1 MSLKVIIVGAGEV
14 GYHIAGRLAHEYK
27 DVVVV
32 DCNAAALRRVS
43 ENIDANVIQGAGSS
57 PLVLEEAGLKEA
69 EIFLAVTDSDEINL
83 AACLVANAMSPTTKK
98 LARIRSADYDHY
110 HDIFRE
116 QAPHIDTVIN
126 PEIEVV
132 KSIERLMELPGIVG
146 VGEFADGRVKIIGTV
161 LVEGSQLSGACL
173 KDLPEKLGTSALLVA
188 AIVRDDELIVPTGE
202 DCMLPDDIVYFICEA
217 EKQKEALA
225 IFGKQLCPVQRA
237 MIIGGGRIG
246 TRLAHRLEKRS
257 ISTKLI
263 EKDPIRCRELAES
276 MNKVVVLHG
285 DGSDL
290 GMLSEENIRGMDVV
304 ITLTNDEET
313 NILVSLLAKR
323 MGARNTITKITKFGY
338 FSLISTI
345 GLQQVV
351 SPRLSA
357 IDTILQHIRK
367 GKVLSAWSINGE
379 QSEVLEAVALQTS
392 DIVGKPLRKLS
403 FPKRA
408 LVISVIRDDTIIIP
422 SGDTVVEVGDRI
434 IIFAQRRAIPKIE
447 KFLSVKLEYI

>member
-1 MSLKVIIVGAGEV
+1 MKVIIVGAGEV

-32 DCNAAALRRVS
+32 DRNMAALRRIS
-43 ENIDANVIQGAGSS
+43 ENIDANVIQGSGSS
-57 PLVLEEAGLKEA
+57 PVILEEAGVKEA

-110 HDIFRE
+110 HNVFRE
-116 QAPHIDTVIN
+116 QAPHIDTIIN

-161 LVEGSQLSGACL
+161 LDADSDLSGMRL
-173 KDLPEKLGTSALLVA
+173 LDLPEKLAASGLLIAALM
-188 AIVRDDELIVPTGE
+188 RDDELIVPTGN
-202 DCMLPDDIVYFICEA
+202 DRIMPDDIVYFVCEA
-217 EKQKEALA
+217 GKQKEALA
-225 IFGKQLCPVQRA
+225 VFGKRIRPVQRA

-246 TRLAHRLEKRS
+246 ARLAQRLEERS
-257 ISTKLI
+257 IPTKMI
-263 EKDPIRCRELAES
+263 EKEPVRCRELAES

-290 GMLSEENIRGMDVV
+290 SMLNEENIRDMDVV
-304 ITLTNDEET
+304 VTLTDDEET
-313 NILVSLLAKR
+313 NILVSLLSKR
-323 MGARNTITKITKFGY
+323 MGARNTVTKITNFGY
-338 FSLISTI
+338 FPLMTTI

-379 QSEVLEAVALQTS
+379 QSEVLEAVALKTS
-392 DIVGKPLRKLS
+392 DIVDKPLKKLS
-403 FPKRA
+403 FPRRA
-408 LVISVIRDDTIIIP
+408 LVISVIRGNDIVIP
-422 SGDTVVEVGDRI
+422 SGDTVVRAGDRI
-434 IIFAQRRAIPKIE
+434 IVFAQRQAVHKIE